1 MTSDENA
8 VVETKRKRP
17 VRRWIGNILLIMA
30 VFAAIQW
37 WQARPLASG
46 PAPDLR
52 AKLVSGEPVDLDQY
66 LGKTVLVHF
75 WADWCPVCRAEQGNI
90 QAIAKDFAVVTI
102 AMQSGSARAIHEYMA
117 EQGLDFAT
125 IADPRAEIS
134 SAWGVKAVP
143 TSFVVDPE
151 GVIRFT
157 AVGYTTETGLRARLW
172 AVEKL

>member
-52 AKLVSGEPVDLDQY
+52 AQLASGEPVALDQY

-75 WADWCPVCRAEQGNI
+75 WATWCPVCRMGDQDI
-90 QAIAKDFAVVTI
+90 DAIAEDFHVVSV
-102 AMQSGSARAIHEYMA
+102 AMQSGGSREISSYMGA
-117 EQGLDFAT
+117 EGLDFPVVLDEHGHLAS
-125 IADPRAEIS
+125 D
-134 SAWGVKAVP
+134 WGVPGVP
-143 TSFVVDPE
+143 ASFVVDRE
-151 GVIRFT
+151 GQIRSST
-157 AVGYTTETGLRARLW
+157 LGYTTEIGLRARLW
-172 AVEKL
+172 AAQ